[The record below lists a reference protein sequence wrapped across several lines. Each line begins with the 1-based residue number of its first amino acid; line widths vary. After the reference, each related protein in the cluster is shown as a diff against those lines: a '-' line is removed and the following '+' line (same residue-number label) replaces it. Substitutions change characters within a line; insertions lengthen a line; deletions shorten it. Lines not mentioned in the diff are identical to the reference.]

1 MGLHCGF
8 TMQEIRLRSCS
19 IGINCFRLLG
29 LVELFCV
36 LLAKKLFSV
45 GLVAQ
50 PFQPASNWVETVE
63 KALVA
68 TAVVFTGSNNN
79 TYE

>member
-1 MGLHCGF
+1 M
-8 TMQEIRLRSCS
+8 
-19 IGINCFRLLG
+19 
-29 LVELFCV
+29 VELFCV

-63 KALVA
+63 KALLG
-68 TAVVFTGSNNN
+68 TAVVFAGSN
-79 TYE
+79 YSCCLRD